1 VPRRLPGTGCIVIS
15 FIRYDAHSHTHLS
28 RMIDRP
34 RNLEIAPER
43 EAEAIVRASEQELSN
58 YVRRG
63 MIERWLSA
71 VVRCLDRLER
81 QPRTRALA
89 RRALHRL
96 GFPTA

>member
-1 VPRRLPGTGCIVIS
+1 
-15 FIRYDAHSHTHLS
+15 
-28 RMIDRP
+28 MIHRP
-34 RNLEIAPER
+34 RNLETAAER
-43 EAEAIVRASEQELSN
+43 EAEAIVRASDRELNS

-63 MIERWLSA
+63 MMERWLSA
-71 VVRCLDRLER
+71 VVRCLGGLER